1 MKDGPNYEEFI
12 IAILL
17 NTAIILFLI
26 RFLIRFLV

>member
-17 NTAIILFLI
+17 NTAIILFI
-26 RFLIRFLV
+26 IKFSFS